1 MYMSCIVH
9 VYTCIYA
16 CICNYVHVYVYTCIC
31 VLVNI
36 LFIIIILIFE
46 YSLSQMKQSRPS
58 HLKVE
63 DTSYGISTSSS
74 SSSLRHSKRS
84 YRQTSIDDH
93 RSSISSL
100 IDALPKPRPPL
111 SADLFI
117 KPHKQE
123 TGQTLTEEK
132 EFWSSSTH
140 NENDD
145 LLDIISSGD
154 ENIVDIKK
162 EEDLSN
168 DKMIDIV
175 VTDVDEDIIETPN
188 SDVDTEH
195 AVIPISKVFLP
206 DENTTERTLHVDEE
220 DDEILEIREDEEVMI
235 GMLVEGE
242 REKDIPARK
251 RRPTLWERLG
261 LKRRSSSKST
271 NSKVKSRDTSKILNG
286 VTQPVVK
293 NVSQEVDRGSV
304 IITCTCYYLIIH
316 VYICTYIV
324 HINIY
329 MYTYIH
335 TYRHTYIYT
344 YIHTC
349 TYIHTYTCTYIHT

>member
-1 MYMSCIVH
+1 MC
-9 VYTCIYA
+9 TCKHTLLH
-16 CICNYVHVYVYTCIC
+16 N
-31 VLVNI
+31 N
-36 LFIIIILIFE
+36 ILIFE

-84 YRQTSIDDH
+84 HRQTSIDDH

-117 KPHKQE
+117 EPHKQE
-123 TGQTLTEEK
+123 TRQTLTEEK

-140 NENDD
+140 QNENDD

-168 DKMIDIV
+168 DQMIDIV

-206 DENTTERTLHVDEE
+206 DENTTERTLDEE
-220 DDEILEIREDEEVMI
+220 DDEILEIREDEKVMI

-316 VYICTYIV
+316 ICTYI
-324 HINIY
+324 
-329 MYTYIH
+329 
-335 TYRHTYIYT
+335 
-344 YIHTC
+344 
-349 TYIHTYTCTYIHT
+349 